1 MSATL
6 SRIAALV
13 LFLWTPLPVRADK
26 IDTEHLFVFTIG
38 TDPGELGEKEIEG
51 QSTGRFGKRD
61 GSYTGFSQM
70 FSAELLPWRTSVWRL
85 APRLSITT
93 FLGSPAS
100 MIGGAVGGK
109 LCHSMCD
116 TGCLIVSKRRLAF

>member
-13 LFLWTPLPVRADK
+13 LFVSTPLPVHADK

-61 GSYTGFSQM
+61 GSYTGFSQG
-70 FSAELLPWRTSVWRL
+70 FSAEFTPVENLRRL
-85 APRLSITT
+85 APHPSFTT
-93 FLGSPAS
+93 FLASPGS

-109 LCHSMCD
+109 LYHSMCD
-116 TGCLIVSKRRLAF
+116 IACLIVNKHRSAF